1 MNVKVFSIVFTCVAA
16 LLLVMILVQKN
27 GYASQANDAYAKS
40 SGAYQK
46 YGSSTLEYV
55 STNIMLSK
63 QVWAVACG
71 VAEKGVKTS
80 SDIKAIE
87 RAVAPSVKGSD
98 NFKTLVHRFE
108 IAPSYFIEASF
119 KSISE
124 DKKTNLKTLAGYSG
138 LNISALQGN
147 PSAAAAEEELDEDE
161 EGEEEVAEEA
171 PAPAPKKAAKGKKG
185 KKGKKR

>member
-16 LLLVMILVQKN
+16 LLLIMILVQKN
-27 GYASQANDAYAKS
+27 GYASQASDAYAKS
-40 SGAYQK
+40 SVTYQK

-63 QVWAVACG
+63 QAWAVACG
-71 VAEKGVKTS
+71 IAEKGVKTS

-87 RAVAPSVKGSD
+87 RAEAPAVKGSD

-108 IAPSYFIEASF
+108 VAPSYFIEASF
-119 KSISE
+119 KSVSE
-124 DKKTNLKTLAGYSG
+124 DKKTNLKTLAGFSG

-147 PSAAAAEEELDEDE
+147 PSSAAEEELDEEEDE
-161 EGEEEVAEEA
+161 EEEVEEAA

>member
-138 LNISALQGN
+138 LNISALQGK
-147 PSAAAAEEELDEDE
+147 PTATAVEEEMDEEDED
-161 EGEEEVAEEA
+161 GEEVVEE
-171 PAPAPKKAAKGKKG
+171 APAPKKAAKGKKG
-185 KKGKKR
+185 KKRR

>member
-138 LNISALQGN
+138 LNISALQGK
-147 PSAAAAEEELDEDE
+147 PTATAVEEEMDEDDE
-161 EGEEEVAEEA
+161 DGEEVVEE
-171 PAPAPKKAAKGKKG
+171 APAPKKAAKGKKG
-185 KKGKKR
+185 KKRR

>member
-138 LNISALQGN
+138 LNISALQGK
-147 PSAAAAEEELDEDE
+147 PTATAVEEEMDEEDED
-161 EGEEEVAEEA
+161 GEEVVEEA

-185 KKGKKR
+185 KKRR